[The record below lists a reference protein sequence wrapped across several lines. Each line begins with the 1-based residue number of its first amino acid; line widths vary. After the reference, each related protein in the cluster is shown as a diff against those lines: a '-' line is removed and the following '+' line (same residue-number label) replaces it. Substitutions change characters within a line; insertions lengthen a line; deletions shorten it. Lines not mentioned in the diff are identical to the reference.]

1 MARTTRILSL
11 SLSPKLARAFERLA
25 RRKHQDKSGLFRE
38 MIAAYEQMQWLERF
52 RRLQAYGARK
62 ARKLNLFTEK
72 DIDRLVLQGR

>member
-1 MARTTRILSL
+1 MARSTKILSL
-11 SLSPKLARAFERLA
+11 SLPPRLALSFERLA

-62 ARKLNLFTEK
+62 ARK
-72 DIDRLVLQGR
+72 

>member
-1 MARTTRILSL
+1 MARTTRIISL
-11 SLSPKLARAFERLA
+11 SLPPKIASTFERMA

-62 ARKLNLFTEK
+62 ARKLSLFTEK

>member
-1 MARTTRILSL
+1 MARTTRIISF
-11 SLSPKLARAFERLA
+11 SLSPKLARMFERLA

-52 RRLQAYGARK
+52 RRLQTYGARQ
-62 ARKLNLFTEK
+62 ARKLKLFTEK